1 MTDLTDEQR
10 KILDDLYYDAK
21 TGYVCIH
28 QLSRKSKLPKKAVK
42 NYLIEQETYTKHK
55 PAI

>member
-21 TGYVCIH
+21 TGYVGID
-28 QLSRKSKLPKKAVK
+28 QLSRRS
-42 NYLIEQETYTKHK
+42 E
-55 PAI
+55 